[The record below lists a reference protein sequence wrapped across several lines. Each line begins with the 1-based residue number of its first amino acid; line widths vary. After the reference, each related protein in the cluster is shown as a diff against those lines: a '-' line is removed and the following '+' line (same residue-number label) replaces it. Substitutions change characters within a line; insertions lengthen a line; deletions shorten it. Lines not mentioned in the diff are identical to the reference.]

1 MYECSHIYKGRFQQS
16 PLREEPKMPQRLM
29 SVGTSVCALAF
40 ALQPNTVLSQR
51 LPTNESH
58 AGAPSLDVITV
69 TAQRREQSL
78 QDVPLSILGVSGAA
92 IERQRIERPDDLLLK
107 ILGAFFIPNVK
118 TASYVGLR
126 GFLSGYNRPR
136 IFGASIGYR
145 F

>member
-1 MYECSHIYKGRFQQS
+1 
-16 PLREEPKMPQRLM
+16 MPQRLM

-40 ALQPNTVLSQR
+40 ALQPNTVLSNTVLSQR
-51 LPTNESH
+51 LPMNESH
-58 AGAPSLDVITV
+58 AGAPPLDAITV

-107 ILGAFFIPNVK
+107 IPGAFFIPNVK